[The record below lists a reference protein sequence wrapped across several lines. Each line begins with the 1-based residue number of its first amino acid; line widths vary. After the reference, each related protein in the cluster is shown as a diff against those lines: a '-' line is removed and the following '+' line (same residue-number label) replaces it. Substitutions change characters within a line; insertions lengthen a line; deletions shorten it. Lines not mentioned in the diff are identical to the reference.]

1 MQLKKIVASIIQSHK
16 NEVACDVKIMIDRC
30 FAMMSEDIL
39 SAISEQSEIP
49 KDGSASKYVDT
60 HIHGSNV
67 EATNATC
74 NSTGHAD
81 FYTGPFHKS
90 SGPIVMDDCQDPCV
104 RPELEDL
111 SVGLQQKHSLDTLQQ
126 EAQLVRPQME
136 DFLLELQQKDSL
148 ETLHQESPFV
158 SLHLEDLSV
167 GMQQE
172 EITWCHLLRKLFW

>member
-16 NEVACDVKIMIDRC
+16 NEVACDVKIMIDRR
-30 FAMMSEDIL
+30 FAMMPEDIL
-39 SAISEQSEIP
+39 SEQSEIP

-60 HIHGSNV
+60 RIHGSNV
-67 EATNATC
+67 EATDATC
-74 NSTGHAD
+74 NSIGHAD

-126 EAQLVRPQME
+126 EAHLVRP
-136 DFLLELQQKDSL
+136 
-148 ETLHQESPFV
+148 
-158 SLHLEDLSV
+158 
-167 GMQQE
+167 
-172 EITWCHLLRKLFW
+172 